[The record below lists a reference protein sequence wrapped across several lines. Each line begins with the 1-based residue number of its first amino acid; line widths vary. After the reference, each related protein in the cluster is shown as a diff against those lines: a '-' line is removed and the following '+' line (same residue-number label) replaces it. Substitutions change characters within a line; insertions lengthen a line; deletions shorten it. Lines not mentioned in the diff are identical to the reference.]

1 MRKSGRIV
9 SSRRAIR
16 TQGECTKWPIFHYM
30 SCKLFAHDQNEPMQ
44 TYERHQHIL
53 TLAQSDGKVLA
64 ATLASNLNVAVQTVR
79 RDLRQLCAAGVL
91 ERVHG
96 GAVLPSG
103 VSNIG
108 YGDRRASHREAKTKI
123 ARRTAQLI
131 PDNASLFLNIG
142 TTTEAVAHALH
153 AHHNLMV
160 VTNNLNVANILA
172 DNPTCD
178 VVVAGG
184 SLRRSD
190 GGLVGDL
197 AALAIDRFK
206 VDFAVIGASAIDES
220 GDLLDFDPEE
230 VRVSQQVIKSA
241 RAAILVADSTK
252 FARKAPVK
260 IASLAQVDHL
270 VTDRITSETFMNRC
284 ADWNTHITLV

>member
-1 MRKSGRIV
+1 METQTRHALIR
-9 SSRRAIR
+9 SRA
-16 TQGECTKWPIFHYM
+16 
-30 SCKLFAHDQNEPMQ
+30 Q
-44 TYERHQHIL
+44 T
-53 TLAQSDGKVLA
+53 DGKVLA
-64 ATLASNLNVAVQTVR
+64 ADLSQELGVAVQTIR
-79 RDLRQLCAAGVL
+79 RDLRQLCEAGVL

-108 YGDRRASHREAKTKI
+108 YGDRRASHRDIKIKI
-123 ARRTAQLI
+123 ARKTAQLI

-153 AHHNLMV
+153 AHRNLMV

-172 DNPTCD
+172 ANPTCD

-206 VDFAVIGASAIDES
+206 VDFAVIGASAIDLS
-220 GDLLDFDPEE
+220 GDLLDFDPQE
-230 VRVSQQVIKSA
+230 VRVSQQVIKAA
-241 RAAILVADSTK
+241 RATVLVADGTK
-252 FARKAPVK
+252 FTRKAPVK
-260 IASLAQVDHL
+260 IASLAQIDHFVTDRVPSEQL
-270 VTDRITSETFMNRC
+270 VTDC
-284 ADWNTHITLV
+284 VDWKTQITLV

>member
-1 MRKSGRIV
+1 MDTPTRHA
-9 SSRRAIR
+9 AIR
-16 TQGECTKWPIFHYM
+16 SQ
-30 SCKLFAHDQNEPMQ
+30 
-44 TYERHQHIL
+44 
-53 TLAQSDGKVLA
+53 AQANGKVLA
-64 ATLASNLNVAVQTVR
+64 IHLADALGVAVQTIR
-79 RDLRQLCAAGVL
+79 RDLRQLCAAGLL
-91 ERVHG
+91 ERIHG

-108 YGDRRASHREAKTKI
+108 YGDRRALNRDIKIRI
-123 ARRTAQLI
+123 ARQTAQLI

-142 TTTEAVAHALH
+142 TTTESVAHALH
-153 AHHNLMV
+153 AHKNLMV

-172 DNPTCD
+172 GNPTCD

-206 VDFAVIGASAIDES
+206 VDFAVIGTSAIDQS

-230 VRVSQQVIKSA
+230 VRVSQQVIKAA
-241 RAAILVADSTK
+241 RATILVADSTK
-252 FARKAPVK
+252 FTRKAPVK
-260 IASLAQVDHL
+260 IASLAQVDHF
-270 VTDRITSETFMNRC
+270 VTDGIPSEQLITNC
-284 ADWNTHITLV
+284 ADWGTRLYRV

>member
-1 MRKSGRIV
+1 MDTDARHSLI
-9 SSRRAIR
+9 RA
-16 TQGECTKWPIFHYM
+16 Q
-30 SCKLFAHDQNEPMQ
+30 
-44 TYERHQHIL
+44 
-53 TLAQSDGKVLA
+53 AQASGKVIATDLA
-64 ATLASNLNVAVQTVR
+64 AETGMAVQTIR
-79 RDLRQLCAAGVL
+79 RDLRQLCAAGLL

-108 YGDRRASHREAKTKI
+108 YGDRRALNRDIKIRI
-123 ARRTAQLI
+123 ARRTARLI
-131 PDNASLFLNIG
+131 PDHASLFLNIG

-153 AHHNLMV
+153 AHRNLLV

-172 DNPTCD
+172 GNPGCD

-197 AALAIDRFK
+197 AAMAIDRFK
-206 VDFAVIGASAIDES
+206 VDFAVIGTSAIDLS

-230 VRVSQQVIKSA
+230 VRVSQQIIAAA
-241 RAAILVADSTK
+241 RATILVADSSK
-252 FARKAPVK
+252 FTRKAPVK
-260 IASLAQVDHL
+260 IASLAQVDHF
-270 VTDRITSETFMNRC
+270 VTDRIPSEALINRC
-284 ADWNTHITLV
+284 ADWGTRLTFV

>member
-1 MRKSGRIV
+1 MARSAGNSYYSLAKRSLLAQTEHMDTETRHDL
-9 SSRRAIR
+9 IR
-16 TQGECTKWPIFHYM
+16 SEAQTQG
-30 SCKLFAHDQNEPMQ
+30 
-44 TYERHQHIL
+44 
-53 TLAQSDGKVLA
+53 KVSTTDL
-64 ATLASNLNVAVQTVR
+64 SINLGVAVQTIR

-103 VSNIG
+103 VANIG
-108 YGDRRASHREAKTKI
+108 YGDRRALNRDVKI
-123 ARRTAQLI
+123 RIAQHVAQLI

-142 TTTEAVAHALH
+142 TTTEAVAHALR
-153 AHHNLMV
+153 AHQKLMV

-172 DNPTCD
+172 DNPGCD

-197 AALAIDRFK
+197 AAIAIARFK
-206 VDFAVIGASAIDES
+206 VDFAVIGASAIDLS

-230 VRVSQQVIKSA
+230 VRVSQQIIKSA
-241 RAAILVADSTK
+241 RATILVADGTK
-252 FARKAPVK
+252 FTRKAPVK
-260 IASLAQVDHL
+260 IASMAQVDHF
-270 VTDRITSETFMNRC
+270 VTDRVPSEALINQCT
-284 ADWNTHITLV
+284 DWGTRIALV